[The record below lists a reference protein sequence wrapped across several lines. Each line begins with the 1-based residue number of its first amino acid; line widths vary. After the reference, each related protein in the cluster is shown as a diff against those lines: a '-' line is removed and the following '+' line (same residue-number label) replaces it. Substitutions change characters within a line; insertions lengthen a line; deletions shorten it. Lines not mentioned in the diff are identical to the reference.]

1 MADLPPPF
9 VGQQHVID
17 YFARLGPQRL
27 GQAYLLHGPRGT
39 GKRTFA
45 RMLAWTL
52 NCEHPTSFPL
62 GYCGVCGPCVRGLSG
77 SSGDILEIDVDFIQ
91 ATATTERKTD
101 KLGMDQVRAIIERMQ
116 LKSYEGGR
124 PICIVPGFD
133 AITTEFVPNVL
144 LKQIEEPGPQKLF
157 MLTVER
163 EDAVLPTIRS
173 RCTSIRFDRLTES
186 DITRQL
192 TAYYGVAH
200 ELAAT
205 LARRSL
211 GSLGDALAE
220 RDGATSDVREAAR
233 AWVLDCLTRPD
244 RLPQM
249 VDFGKEAP
257 REVLDETLRQ
267 ARITA
272 RDVMLRSISGDE
284 SLFDIAHDERYAQA
298 QRALGS
304 TAAQRSA
311 KALGCIDEAI
321 LMAHD
326 THAAPATIYGWLQ
339 VQLRSLAA
347 S

>member
-1 MADLPPPF
+1 MADPPPPF
-9 VGQQHVID
+9 VGQQHVVD

-27 GQAYLLHGPRGT
+27 AQAYLLHGPRGT

-62 GYCGVCGPCVRGLSG
+62 GYCGVCGPCVRGLNG

-192 TAYYGVAH
+192 IAYYDVAPD
-200 ELAAT
+200 LATT

-220 RDGATSDVREAAR
+220 RDSATSDVREAAR

-244 RLPQM
+244 RLPLM

-272 RDVMLRSISGDE
+272 RDVMLRSISGDD

-298 QRALGS
+298 QRALGR
-304 TAAQRSA
+304 AAAERSA
-311 KALGCIDEAI
+311 KALGFIDEAI

>member
-1 MADLPPPF
+1 LADLPPPF
-9 VGQQHVID
+9 VGQRHVVE
-17 YFARLGPQRL
+17 YFARLGPERL
-27 GQAYLLHGPRGT
+27 SQAYLLHGPRGT
-39 GKRTFA
+39 GKLTFA

-52 NCEHPTSFPL
+52 NCERPTSFPL
-62 GYCGVCGPCVRGLSG
+62 GFCGVCGPCVRGLNG
-77 SSGDILEIDVDFIQ
+77 SSGDILEIDVEFIQ
-91 ATATTERKTD
+91 ATASTERKTD

-116 LKSYEGGR
+116 LKSFEGGR
-124 PICIVPGFD
+124 PICIIPGFD
-133 AITTEFVPNVL
+133 TITTEFVPNVL

-157 MLTVER
+157 LLTVER

-192 TAYYGVAH
+192 TAYYGIAD
-200 ELAAT
+200 EQAT
-205 LARRSL
+205 TFARRSL

-220 RDGATSDVREAAR
+220 REGATSDIREAAR
-233 AWVLDCLTRPD
+233 SWVLACLTRPD
-244 RLPQM
+244 RLPEM
-249 VDFGKEAP
+249 VDFGKDAP

-272 RDVMLRSISGDE
+272 RDVMVRSISGDDA
-284 SLFDIAHDERYAQA
+284 LFDIAQRERYARA
-298 QRALGS
+298 QSAMGESATVR
-304 TAAQRSA
+304 TA
-311 KALGCIDEAI
+311 KALGFIDEAI

-326 THAAPATIYGWLQ
+326 TYAAPATIYGWLQ